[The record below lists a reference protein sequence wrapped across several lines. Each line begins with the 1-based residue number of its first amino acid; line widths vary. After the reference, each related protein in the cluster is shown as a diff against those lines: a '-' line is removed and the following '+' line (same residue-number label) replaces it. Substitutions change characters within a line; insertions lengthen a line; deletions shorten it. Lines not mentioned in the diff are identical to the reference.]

1 MTAATDLIATDSGTT
16 WLNRRTMVGFGV
28 LAAAGWLGALGDG
41 LLRARPWGLNT
52 AIWVA
57 TLAAT
62 LMCLLRWQRL
72 DATTGGRWMLLVAAF
87 FAAGLALRDSPT
99 VRTLDGLAL
108 LVTLSLGLAAL
119 RAWPGQLRVAA
130 LTDYAWTVC
139 YACLHAAAGAY
150 PLLFREIGWR
160 GLASG
165 RRRSAALAVARGALI
180 ALPLLVLFGGLF
192 VAADATFE
200 RLVTR
205 ALRWDAATLFGH
217 LYGFA
222 LCTWISAGLLRG
234 VLIERQTAGPPLRR
248 EPRPLLGPIEMAT
261 FLGLLD
267 ALFLSFVLVQVRYF
281 FGGAATVL
289 ATDGM
294 TYAAYARRGFFELV
308 TVAALV
314 LPLLLLTHSMLRKEH
329 PVNERL
335 YRLLAGSLVALL
347 FVVMTS
353 ALQRMFLYQ
362 RLYGLTE
369 LRLYTT
375 AFMGWLGVV
384 FVWFLVTVLR
394 GRRRRFG
401 IGALTSGLAV
411 VAALNALNPDALII
425 STNAARVPQES
436 VPQPFDELYAASLSA
451 DGVPALVAAIPSL
464 PTHQQAILA
473 RHLLDRWSPPAHQDW
488 RTWNWGRGQAW
499 RAVAANHGTLKD
511 VAEARKR

>member
-1 MTAATDLIATDSGTT
+1 MTTAAALTAAESGAA
-16 WLNRRTMVGFGV
+16 WLNRRTTVGFGV
-28 LAAAGWLGALGDG
+28 LTAAVGLGALGDG
-41 LLRARPWGLNT
+41 LLRATPWGVNT
-52 AIWVA
+52 AIWVTA
-57 TLAAT
+57 LAAALT
-62 LMCLLRWQRL
+62 CLLRWQRI
-72 DATTGGRWMLLVAAF
+72 DATAGGRSMLLVAVF
-87 FAAGLALRDSPT
+87 FASGMALRDSPA

-119 RAWPGQLRVAA
+119 RAWPGQLRIAA
-130 LTDYAWTVC
+130 LTDYALTVC
-139 YACLHAAAGAY
+139 YACVHAAAGAY

-160 GLASG
+160 EVAAGG
-165 RRRSAALAVARGALI
+165 RRSAALAAARGALI

-205 ALRWDAATLFGH
+205 AFRWDAATLFGH
-217 LYGFA
+217 LYGFV
-222 LCTWISAGLLRG
+222 LCTWVSGGLLRG
-234 VLIERQTAGPPLRR
+234 VLIERRPSAPPLRR
-248 EPRPLLGPIEMAT
+248 APRPWLGPIEMAT
-261 FLGLLD
+261 FLGLLN

-281 FGGAATVL
+281 FGGASTVL

-308 TVAALV
+308 AVAALV

-347 FVVMTS
+347 FVVMAS

-375 AFMGWLGVV
+375 AFMGWLGAV
-384 FVWFLVTVLR
+384 FVWFVATVLR

-411 VAALNALNPDALII
+411 VVALNLLNPDELII
-425 STNAARVPQES
+425 RTNATRVAQGS
-436 VPQPFDELYAASLSA
+436 ASQTLDDLYAASLSA
-451 DGVPALVAAIPSL
+451 DGVPALLVAL
-464 PTHQQAILA
+464 PVLPAEQQDVLA
-473 RHLLDRWSPPAHQDW
+473 RQLLHRWSPPAHQDW
-488 RTWNWGRGQAW
+488 RTWNWGRAQAW
-499 RAVAANHGTLKD
+499 RAVAAHEATLK
-511 VAEARKR
+511 EMAR